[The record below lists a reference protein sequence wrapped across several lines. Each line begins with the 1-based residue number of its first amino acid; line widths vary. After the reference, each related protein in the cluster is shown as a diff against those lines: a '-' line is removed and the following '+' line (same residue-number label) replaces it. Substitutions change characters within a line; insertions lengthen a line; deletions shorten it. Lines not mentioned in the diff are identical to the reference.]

1 MKIYRYMKRNY
12 KLALLAL
19 LLCIIVQIVSPI
31 AAILEQKLIDYIIA
45 GDTDSFLQILWYVAA
60 LVVITAGAHYLYAMV
75 VNKYKAEYVE
85 QLRNDLY
92 GSIMRRDV
100 SHFNEQDTAEYIS
113 IIENDVSTVAQN
125 FTSPIWMLIGAGVSA
140 VAALMIMI
148 AYSPVLAVVAVVC
161 SSASFYVPIII
172 TKHLKKLLVEKS
184 IQEAALSVQL
194 KEALNG
200 HDVISAFGVFP
211 SVSERFTNANSAL
224 TKCLF
229 KLEKQIS
236 ILENCSAVI
245 GKAVRFI
252 TYFLAG
258 VMAIQGKISIGTV
271 LLFVSLY
278 EYFSADIMLFSQIV
292 PLLRSSK
299 PILDTLMV
307 IVEET
312 NDIFTG
318 REAPSF
324 VDEICIND
332 LAFQYTQDVPVLKDL
347 NLTIQKGE
355 KVALIGPSGCGK
367 STLIKLLSGNYSG
380 YTGQICYDG
389 SELKHLDNGQLKKL
403 VTVIH
408 QQTYIFNDTIRYNI
422 CLGEVFSETEL
433 NRAVKLSGVELFL
446 PSIVGGIDGSCG
458 EDGANLSGGQKQR
471 IALARALIRGVD
483 FLILDEGVSAID
495 IETAN
500 KIEQEL
506 LDMEELT
513 LLSITHRIKDG
524 LIHRYDRVLSM
535 SEGRIIERV
544 S

>member
-1 MKIYRYMKRNY
+1 MKIFRYMKQNY
-12 KLALLAL
+12 KWALLAL

-45 GDTDSFLQILWYVAA
+45 GDTDSFLRILWYVAA
-60 LVVITAGAHYLYAMV
+60 LVVVTAGAHYLYALA

-92 GSIMRRDV
+92 GSIMRRDI

-113 IIENDVSTVAQN
+113 IIQNDVSTVAQN

-140 VAALMIMI
+140 VAALAIMI
-148 AYSPVLAVVAVVC
+148 AYSPALAVVAVVC
-161 SSASFYVPIII
+161 SGASFYVPIII

-184 IQEAALSVQL
+184 VQEAALSVQL
-194 KEALNG
+194 KEALSG
-200 HDVISAFGVFP
+200 HDVISAFGVLP
-211 SVSERFTNANSAL
+211 TVSARFTNANSAL

-236 ILENCSAVI
+236 ILENCSAVV

-292 PLLRSSK
+292 PLLRSSL
-299 PILDTLMV
+299 PILDKLMV
-307 IVEET
+307 IIKEKDDICTGWET
-312 NDIFTG
+312 
-318 REAPSF
+318 PSF
-324 VDEICIND
+324 EYELCVNN
-332 LAFQYTQDVPVLKDL
+332 LSFQYTQEVPVLKDL
-347 NLTIQKGE
+347 NMCIHKGE

-367 STLIKLLSGNYSG
+367 STLIKLLSGSYCG
-380 YTGQICYDG
+380 YTGQIFYDG
-389 SELKHLDNGQLKKL
+389 AELKHLDSGKLKKL

-408 QQTYIFNDTIRYNI
+408 QQTFIFNDTIRYNI
-422 CLGEVFSETEL
+422 CLGEVFSEAEL
-433 NRAVKLSGVELFL
+433 DRAVKLSGVEKFL

-471 IALARALIRGVD
+471 IAIARALIRTTP
-483 FLILDEGVSAID
+483 FLILDEGTSALD
-495 IETAN
+495 AQTAEEIES
-500 KIEQEL
+500 EL
-506 LDMEELT
+506 MAIPNLT
-513 LLSITHRIKDG
+513 VLTITHHLHNG
-524 LIHRYDRVLSM
+524 EQYDQ
-535 SEGRIIERV
+535 IISLPCCKAAV
-544 S
+544 

>member
-1 MKIYRYMKRNY
+1 MFRYMKRNY
-12 KLALLAL
+12 KLALPAL
-19 LLCIIVQIVSPI
+19 LFCIVVQIVSPI
-31 AAILEQKLIDYIIA
+31 TAILEQKLIDYIIV
-45 GDTDSFLQILWYVAA
+45 GDTNSFLRILWYVAA
-60 LVVITAGAHYLYAMV
+60 LVVITAGAHYLYALAA
-75 VNKYKAEYVE
+75 NKYKAEYVE

-92 GSIMRRDV
+92 KSIMYRNL
-100 SHFNEQDTAEYIS
+100 SHFNEYDTAEYIS

-140 VAALMIMI
+140 ITALVIMI
-148 AYSPVLAVVAVVC
+148 AYSPALAVVAVVC
-161 SSASFYVPIII
+161 SGASFYVPIII
-172 TKHLKKLLVEKS
+172 TKHLKKLLVAKS
-184 IQEAALSVQL
+184 VQEAALVVQL

-211 SVSERFTNANSAL
+211 SMSERFTNANSTL

-229 KLEKQIS
+229 KMEKQIS
-236 ILENCSAVI
+236 ILENCSTVV
-245 GKAVRFI
+245 GKAVRFV

-258 VMAIQGKISIGTV
+258 VMAIQGKTSIGTV

-299 PILDTLMV
+299 PILDKLMS

-312 NDIFTG
+312 NDTFIG
-318 REAPSF
+318 KELPSF
-324 VDEICIND
+324 EDEICIND
-332 LAFQYTQDVPVLKDL
+332 LSFQYMQDVPILKGL
-347 NLTIQKGE
+347 NLTIRKGE
-355 KVALIGPSGCGK
+355 KIALIGPSGCGK
-367 STLIKLLSGNYSG
+367 STLVKLLSGNYSR
-380 YTGQICYDG
+380 YTGQICYDDT
-389 SELKHLDNGQLKKL
+389 ELKHLDNGQLKKL

-408 QQTYIFNDTIRYNI
+408 QKTYIFNDTIRYNI
-422 CLGEVFSETEL
+422 CLGEDFSETEL
-433 NRAVKLSGVELFL
+433 NRAVKLSGVEMFL

-495 IETAN
+495 VETAN

-506 LDMEELT
+506 LDMQGLT
-513 LLSITHRIKDG
+513 LLTITHRIRDG
-524 LIHRYDRVLSM
+524 LIHHYDRILSM
-535 SEGRIIERV
+535 SDGQVRV
-544 S
+544 FPFS

>member
-1 MKIYRYMKRNY
+1 MKIFRYMKQNY

-45 GDTDSFLQILWYVAA
+45 GDTDSFLRILWYVAA
-60 LVVITAGAHYLYAMV
+60 LVVATAGAHYLYALA

-92 GSIMRRDV
+92 GSIMRRDI

-140 VAALMIMI
+140 VVALVIMI
-148 AYSPVLAVVAVVC
+148 AYSPALAVVAVVC
-161 SSASFYVPIII
+161 SGASFYVPIII

-200 HDVISAFGVFP
+200 HDVISAFGALP

-236 ILENCSAVI
+236 ILENCSAVV

-292 PLLRSSK
+292 PLLRSSL
-299 PILDTLMV
+299 PILDKLMV
-307 IVEET
+307 IIKEKD
-312 NDIFTG
+312 DIFTG
-318 REAPSF
+318 LETPSF
-324 VDEICIND
+324 EHELCVNN
-332 LAFQYTQDVPVLKDL
+332 LSFQYTQEVPVLKDL
-347 NLTIQKGE
+347 NLSIHKGE

-367 STLIKLLSGNYSG
+367 STLIKLLSGSYCG
-380 YTGQICYDG
+380 YTGQIFYDG
-389 SELKHLDNGQLKKL
+389 AELKHLDNGQLKKL

-408 QQTYIFNDTIRYNI
+408 QQTFIFNDTIRYNI
-422 CLGEVFSETEL
+422 CLGEEFSEAEL
-433 NRAVKLSGVELFL
+433 DRAVKLSGAEKFL

-471 IALARALIRGVD
+471 IAIARALIRNTP
-483 FLILDEGVSAID
+483 FLILDEGTSALD
-495 IETAN
+495 AQTAEEIES
-500 KIEQEL
+500 EL
-506 LDMEELT
+506 MAIPNLT
-513 LLSITHRIKDG
+513 VLTITHHLRNRE
-524 LIHRYDRVLSM
+524 RYDQ
-535 SEGRIIERV
+535 IISLPCCKAAVCV
-544 S
+544 ST

>member
-1 MKIYRYMKRNY
+1 MKIFRYMKQNY
-12 KLALLAL
+12 KWARWAL
-19 LLCIIVQIVSPI
+19 LLCIIVQIVTPI
-31 AAILEQKLIDYIIA
+31 AAILEQELIDYIIA
-45 GDTDSFLQILWYVAA
+45 GDTDSFLRILWYVAA
-60 LVVITAGAHYLYAMV
+60 LVVVTACAHYLYALA

-92 GSIMRRDV
+92 GSIMRRNI

-125 FTSPIWMLIGAGVSA
+125 FTSPIWMSLGAGVSA
-140 VAALMIMI
+140 MAALVIML
-148 AYSPVLAVVAVVC
+148 AYSPALAVVAVVC
-161 SSASFYVPIII
+161 SGASFYVPIII

-184 IQEAALSVQL
+184 VQEAALSVQL

-200 HDVISAFGVFP
+200 HDVISAFGVLP

-236 ILENCSAVI
+236 ILENCSAVV

-292 PLLRSSK
+292 PLLRSSL
-299 PILDTLMV
+299 PILDKLMV
-307 IVEET
+307 INKEKDV
-312 NDIFTG
+312 ICTG
-318 REAPSF
+318 WEPPSF
-324 VDEICIND
+324 EYELCVNN
-332 LAFQYTQDVPVLKDL
+332 LSFQYTQEVPVLKDL
-347 NLTIQKGE
+347 NLCIHKGE

-367 STLIKLLSGNYSG
+367 STLIKLLSGSYCG
-380 YTGQICYDG
+380 YTGQIFYDG
-389 SELKHLDNGQLKKL
+389 AELKHLDSGKLKKL

-422 CLGEVFSETEL
+422 CLGEDFSEAEL
-433 NRAVKLSGVELFL
+433 DRAVKLSGVEKFL

-471 IALARALIRGVD
+471 IAIARALIRNTP
-483 FLILDEGVSAID
+483 FLILDEGTSALD
-495 IETAN
+495 AQTAEEIES
-500 KIEQEL
+500 EL
-506 LDMEELT
+506 MAIPDLT
-513 LLSITHRIKDG
+513 VLTITHHLQNKEQ
-524 LIHRYDRVLSM
+524 YDQ
-535 SEGRIIERV
+535 IISLPCCTAV
-544 S
+544 A

>member
-1 MKIYRYMKRNY
+1 MTIFRYMKRNY
-12 KLALLAL
+12 RLALFAL
-19 LLCIIVQIVSPI
+19 LLSVTVQIVSPI
-31 AAILEQKLIDYIIA
+31 AAILQQKLVDYMIA
-45 GDTDSFLQILWYVAA
+45 GDTDRFLRILRYVAV
-60 LVVITAGAHYLYAMV
+60 LVVVTAGAHYLYALT
-75 VNKYKAEYVE
+75 VNKYKAEYAQ

-92 GSIMRRDV
+92 GNIMRRGI
-100 SHFNEQDTAEYIS
+100 SSFNEQDTAEYIS
-113 IIENDVSTVAQN
+113 IIENDVSTMAQN
-125 FTSPIWMLIGAGVSA
+125 FTSPIWMLLGAGVSA
-140 VAALMIMI
+140 VAVLLIMI
-148 AYSPVLAVVAVVC
+148 AYSPVLAAVAVVC
-161 SSASFYVPIII
+161 SVASFYVPIII
-172 TKHLKKLLVEKS
+172 TKQLKKLLVEKS
-184 IQEAALSVQL
+184 VQEAALAVQL

-200 HDVISAFGVFP
+200 HDVISAFGVLP
-211 SVSERFTNANSAL
+211 SVSERFSNANRAL

-229 KLEKQIS
+229 RLEKQIS
-236 ILENCSAVI
+236 ILENCSAVV
-245 GKAVRFI
+245 GKIVRFI

-258 VMAIQGKISIGTV
+258 AMAIQGKISIGTV
-271 LLFVSLY
+271 MLFVSLY

-299 PILDTLMV
+299 PVLDKLM
-307 IVEET
+307 IIIEEK

-318 REAPSF
+318 RDIPSF
-324 VDEICIND
+324 EDELCVNN
-332 LAFQYTQDVPVLKDL
+332 LRFQYTQDVPVLKDL
-347 NLTIQKGE
+347 NLTINKGE

-380 YTGQICYDG
+380 YTGQICYD
-389 SELKHLDNGQLKKL
+389 STELKHLDNAQLKKL

-408 QQTYIFNDTIRYNI
+408 QQTFIFNDTIRYNI
-422 CLGEVFSETEL
+422 CLGEVFPEVEL
-433 NRAVKLSGVELFL
+433 NRAVKLSGVEMFL
-446 PSIVGGIDGSCG
+446 PSIVGGIDGNCG

-495 IETAN
+495 VDTAN

-506 LDMEELT
+506 LDMKELT

-535 SEGRIIERV
+535 SDGQIIEQA